1 MPKERND
8 PTAWSRRSLL
18 RVASTAPLGCG
29 IGKGALSAPNDL
41 IRQCSRWLAS
51 DFKADE
57 LARRWSA
64 LETLAAS
71 GYDYF
76 RLDDHQRRALPMT
89 PEMDAIERELDGLWA
104 ERKTLFK
111 AIAAQAPRN
120 LHEAASLLVIAARI
134 DVHEPGPTAPLVTR
148 AMQYLSD
155 ATCPGCGA
163 PYLPRSLQEPH

>member
-1 MPKERND
+1 MSNRQED
-8 PTAWSRRSLL
+8 MTSISRRTLL
-18 RVASTAPLGCG
+18 GAASAAPFACG
-29 IGKGALSAPNDL
+29 AGKGALDAPNDL
-41 IRQCSRWLAS
+41 ISQCGRWLAS

-76 RLDDHQRRALPMT
+76 RLDDHQRRALPMM

-104 ERKTLFK
+104 ERKTLLK
-111 AIAAQAPRN
+111 AIAAQAPHN
-120 LHEAASLLVIAARI
+120 LHEAASLLVIATRI
-134 DVHEPGPTAPLVTR
+134 DVHEPGPAAPLVKR

-163 PYLPRSLQEPH
+163 PYLPRSLQEPL

>member
-1 MPKERND
+1 MSADRTD
-8 PTAWSRRSLL
+8 PPAVSRRTLL
-18 RVASTAPLGCG
+18 GAASATPLVCG
-29 IGKGALSAPNDL
+29 IGKGALDAPNDL
-41 IRQCSRWLAS
+41 IGQCGRWLAS

-64 LETLAAS
+64 LETLATS

-89 PEMDAIERELDGLWA
+89 PEMDAIERELDDLWT
-104 ERKTLFK
+104 ERKTLFR
-111 AIAAQAPRN
+111 AITGQTPRN

-134 DVHEPGPTAPLVTR
+134 DVHEPGPTAPLVKR

-163 PYLPRSLQEPH
+163 PYLPRSLHDPR

>member
-1 MPKERND
+1 MCANRTD
-8 PTAWSRRSLL
+8 PTAISRRTLL
-18 RVASTAPLGCG
+18 GAASAAPLACG
-29 IGKGALSAPNDL
+29 AGEGALDAPSDL
-41 IRQCSRWLAS
+41 INQCGRWLAS

-57 LARRWSA
+57 LSRRWSA

-89 PEMDAIERELDGLWA
+89 PEMDAIERELDGLWT

-111 AIAAQAPRN
+111 AIAARAPRN

-134 DVHEPGPTAPLVTR
+134 DVHEPGPTAPLVKR

-163 PYLPRSLQEPH
+163 PYLPRSLHEPQ

>member
-1 MPKERND
+1 MSADRTD
-8 PTAWSRRSLL
+8 PTTVSRRTLL
-18 RVASTAPLGCG
+18 GAASATPLACG
-29 IGKGALSAPNDL
+29 MGKGALDAPSGL
-41 IRQCSRWLAS
+41 INQCSRWLAS

-57 LARRWSA
+57 LARRRSA

-89 PEMDAIERELDGLWA
+89 PEMDAIERELDGLGA

-111 AIAAQAPRN
+111 GIAAQAPRN
-120 LHEAASLLVIAARI
+120 LHEVACLLVIAVRI
-134 DVHEPGPTAPLVTR
+134 DVHEPGPTAPLVKR

-155 ATCPGCGA
+155 ATCPGCGT
-163 PYLPRSLQEPH
+163 PNLPRSLQEPF

>member
-1 MPKERND
+1 MSDRQED
-8 PTAWSRRSLL
+8 MTSISRRTLL
-18 RVASTAPLGCG
+18 GAASAVPLVCG
-29 IGKGALSAPNDL
+29 VGKGALDGPNDL
-41 IRQCSRWLAS
+41 ISQCGRWLAS
-51 DFKADE
+51 DFKTDE

-104 ERKTLFK
+104 ERKALFK
-111 AIAAQAPRN
+111 AIAARAPRN

-134 DVHEPGPTAPLVTR
+134 DVHDPGPTAPLVRR

-163 PYLPRSLQEPH
+163 PYLPRSLHEPP